1 MFQTVGYRVKRLL
14 RVRVGN
20 LRLGDLPCGHWR
32 ALTQRELK
40 DLDLMNIS
48 DAPAA
53 GVDGGKQEAGHISKA
68 RSTAWATTSNETR
81 RL

>member
-40 DLDLMNIS
+40 DLDLMNTS
-48 DAPAA
+48 DALVA
-53 GVDGGKQEAGHISKA
+53 GVDRGRQEAGHVSKA
-68 RSTAWATTSNETR
+68 RSTPSATTSNETR